1 LSVASSLSIYS
12 YFALQPAMACTK
24 HSSQANCIHLSVF
37 ESSFA
42 TIIQA
47 QRVIFLLETT
57 CNTFPVDK
65 ANCRLRQY
73 GSSIFIPTVFLFAPY
88 FHAYCRDSPSGHRL
102 WRLHSI
108 HCHTNSADLDLDCNL
123 NFDMPKTLH
132 GSRRL
137 NGSVENATA
146 HNGAIV
152 GSP

>member
-1 LSVASSLSIYS
+1 
-12 YFALQPAMACTK
+12 MACTK

-102 WRLHSI
+102 WRLH
-108 HCHTNSADLDLDCNL
+108 CHTNSADLDLDCNL

-132 GSRRL
+132 GSRGQDKQVCRKP
-137 NGSVENATA
+137 NGTQQRHCGVSLKHDRTGTTEK
-146 HNGAIV
+146 
-152 GSP
+152 